1 MGANQVRQHL
11 DIDVDGRPV
20 AVPALIGIDP
30 AVGFATSAT

>member
-1 MGANQVRQHL
+1 MSANQVRQHL

-30 AVGFATSAT
+30 ATASRDDAS